1 MAAELPWC
9 LQKKWVRE
17 RTFMRVVVTFL
28 FQTNMRQNAIFVL
41 AIEIIGFLV
50 YLVLVKERRSAEV
63 RYFNFHG
70 GFAYRLFAQSFALIS
85 FGLSQAYIAKLQER
99 VSWQMQEKED
109 LLDSVQEG
117 VVVVSNVPS
126 QNTAVDKKERK
137 LLFQNEPAAEI
148 LLDHTNQEQSASD
161 SNDSESSVH
170 K

>member
-1 MAAELPWC
+1 
-9 LQKKWVRE
+9 
-17 RTFMRVVVTFL
+17 
-28 FQTNMRQNAIFVL
+28 
-41 AIEIIGFLV
+41 
-50 YLVLVKERRSAEV
+50 
-63 RYFNFHG
+63 
-70 GFAYRLFAQSFALIS
+70 
-85 FGLSQAYIAKLQER
+85 
-99 VSWQMQEKED
+99 MQEKED

-126 QNTAVDKKERK
+126 QNTAVDEKERK